1 MSRFEFSV
9 QQNSEDNTGGGDG
22 LPSRLKEHDQWLV
35 TQDKKPVA
43 PSKGWQKS
51 VNQLTFTEAQDKAE
65 QLGGTVAF
73 CFTEGGPFVGFD
85 LDDVKTDGEFTNE
98 ARTIMQRLDSYTEVS
113 SSGTGLHV
121 IAEGEKLD
129 DRKTEGVLSICG
141 HLEVYD
147 TDRYFVLT
155 GDVYDGFTSAE
166 RRPTVVREVQDDY
179 LPERQKFTFTGQQKP
194 VSEQEFNGGEA
205 DATPEQVRRTI
216 RACVKHSEWDVD
228 REVLGLWRGSDAG
241 RDSTSEADMA
251 FVAQLH
257 YWCKGNQRMMD
268 ECFRASG
275 RMRPK
280 WDEIHSS
287 DGATYGE
294 MTIRKVCRTNSDIFG
309 GRYVERG

>member
-1 MSRFEFSV
+1 MSRFDFTS
-9 QQNSEDNTGGGDG
+9 QQDSDDNTRGSDS

-35 TQDKKPVA
+35 TQDKKPVT

-51 VNQLTFTEAQDKAE
+51 VNQLAFTEAQDKAE

-85 LDDVKTDGEFTNE
+85 LDDVKTDGKFTEE
-98 ARTIMQRLDSYTEVS
+98 ARTIVQRLDSYTEVS

-121 IAEGEKLD
+121 IAEGEKLN
-129 DRKTEGVLSICG
+129 DRKTEGVLSTSG

-155 GDVYDGFTSAE
+155 GDVYDGFTSVE
-166 RRPTVVREVQDDY
+166 GRPTSVREVQDDH
-179 LPERQKFTFTGQQKP
+179 LPERQKFTLTGHQKP
-194 VSEQEFNGGEA
+194 VSEQEFDGGQT
-205 DATPEQVRRTI
+205 DATPEQVRQTI
-216 RACVKHSEWDVD
+216 RAYVKTDSHDVS
-228 REVLGLWRGSDAG
+228 REVLRLWRGSDEG
-241 RDSTSEADMA
+241 RPSASEADMA
-251 FVAQLH
+251 FVKQLY
-257 YWCKGNQRMMD
+257 YWCQGDQQLMD

-280 WDEIHSS
+280 WNEVHSA

-294 MTIRKVCRTNSDIFG
+294 MTIRKVCRTNSDTFG
-309 GRYVERG
+309 GRYVYKI